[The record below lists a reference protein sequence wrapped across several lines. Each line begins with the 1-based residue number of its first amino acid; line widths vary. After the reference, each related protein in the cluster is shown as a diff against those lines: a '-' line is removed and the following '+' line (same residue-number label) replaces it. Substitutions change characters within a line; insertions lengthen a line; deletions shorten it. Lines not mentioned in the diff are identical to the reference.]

1 MSDLRRLPV
10 ARRRNRAPRV
20 GDSRATVP
28 QSRRR
33 CCTGDG
39 NAERPQQLEC
49 ERRRGAKEID
59 EDRVLLKRHPPS
71 AIATR
76 RPKGRSRDVAS
87 LRADALVR
95 DRSRSVGDCA
105 CVSSLSSDSSHRA
118 PAAGQRRPTHPRRE
132 EYRTR
137 ASRDAG
143 SPPSTSRPALCRAR
157 TRRGSPGRDP
167 PRELR
172 QWCPL
177 SFDVERTIATDEVRW
192 GRFARGRRVILHPV
206 QTQSWSA
213 VVRAPLRHSSGSA
226 LPDEEASDMRPA
238 RY

>member
-118 PAAGQRRPTHPRRE
+118 RRRDNDVLRTLGAKNIGQERRE
-132 EYRTR
+132 MPVVLHQR
-137 ASRDAG
+137 ADQRSVGLERVADPLGEILHASCDSG
-143 SPPSTSRPALCRAR
+143 VLCLSTSSERSPPTKCDGGDSLV
-157 TRRGSPGRDP
+157 GDG
-167 PRELR
+167 
-172 QWCPL
+172 
-177 SFDVERTIATDEVRW
+177 
-192 GRFARGRRVILHPV
+192 
-206 QTQSWSA
+206 
-213 VVRAPLRHSSGSA
+213 
-226 LPDEEASDMRPA
+226 
-238 RY
+238 